1 SNTAGNHRRGPK
13 ADPPGDRTPPPLAG
27 KQMAGQART
36 PPRAFI
42 DPAQHRL
49 DLARAGAE
57 AAALHRGKQVA
68 LEHHPVGPAPLD
80 VARQAHRFYS
90 AAAAQ
95 SAPVIQRLRST
106 RARRLN
112 ARFFASAFC
121 VPRRRSPLS
130 LLTACVSGGK
140 RPKLTFIGW

>member
-1 SNTAGNHRRGPK
+1 R
-13 ADPPGDRTPPPLAG
+13 
-27 KQMAGQART
+27 KQ
-36 PPRAFI
+36 I
-42 DPAQHRL
+42 
-49 DLARAGAE
+49 
-57 AAALHRGKQVA
+57 A
-68 LEHHPVGPAPLD
+68 LEHHPVGPTPLD

-90 AAAAQ
+90 AAAAR

-106 RARRLN
+106 RARRLT

-140 RPKLTFIGW
+140 RPKLTFIGWEQRGVAAPAAEVICHAPPGA

>member
-1 SNTAGNHRRGPK
+1 RR
-13 ADPPGDRTPPPLAG
+13 
-27 KQMAGQART
+27 KQ
-36 PPRAFI
+36 I
-42 DPAQHRL
+42 
-49 DLARAGAE
+49 
-57 AAALHRGKQVA
+57 A

-90 AAAAQ
+90 AAVAR
-95 SAPVIQRLRST
+95 SAPLIQRSRST

-121 VPRRRSPLS
+121 MPRRRSPLL

-140 RPKLTFIGW
+140 RPKLTFMGWWERGLAASAQEAISTWPPVICASNAPCAVVGGGGVR